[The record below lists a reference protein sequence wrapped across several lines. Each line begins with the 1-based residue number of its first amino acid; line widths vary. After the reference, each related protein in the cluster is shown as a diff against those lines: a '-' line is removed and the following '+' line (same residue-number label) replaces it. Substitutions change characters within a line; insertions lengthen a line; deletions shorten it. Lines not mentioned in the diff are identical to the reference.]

1 MRTVLFTKMFKGHD
15 IDTVAEHT
23 SQLGF
28 DGTDLL
34 IRDGFHVSPTRPE
47 QIGQAVARLAAAGL
61 SVPMATTDLN
71 SSEGAGSERLFAAIR
86 ETGILVV
93 RLGYWPYQPEQ
104 GYRTLFEQARRDLDG
119 LEGLA
124 RRTDLQLA
132 IQLHG
137 DTLHG
142 SGAQTLALLDGHD
155 PRYISAYP
163 DPGNQTVQD
172 GRENWRF
179 TFDVLG
185 PWLSCVGVKNGGWFP
200 HDLAKTGQ
208 RRWHSDWLGLADGMV
223 PWDEIIA
230 HLKGTGFDG
239 LLTLH
244 SHYEV
249 PFDSVIAQTRS
260 DLVYIKRLLG
270 AEVREPSL
278 V

>member
-1 MRTVLFTKMFKGHD
+1 MQTVLFTKMFKGYD
-15 IDTVAEHT
+15 IDAVAEHT

-34 IRDGFHVSPTRPE
+34 IREGFQVSPSDPE
-47 QIGQAVARLAAAGL
+47 QIGHAVARLAKSGL
-61 SVPMATTDLN
+61 TVPMATIDHN
-71 SSEGAGSERLFAAIR
+71 NADGAGTERLFAAIR
-86 ETGILVV
+86 EAGISVV
-93 RLGYWPYQPEQ
+93 RLGYWPYGPEQ
-104 GYRTLFEQARRDLDG
+104 GYRGLFEQARRDLDG

-124 RRTDLQLA
+124 RRTDLQMA

-137 DTLHG
+137 NTLHG
-142 SGAQTLALLDGHD
+142 SGAQTLALLEGHD

-172 GRENWRF
+172 GREDWRL
-179 TFDVLG
+179 TFDVLS

-200 HDLAKTGQ
+200 HDLTETGQ

-230 HLKGTGFDG
+230 HLKATGFDG

-244 SHYEV
+244 SHYEI
-249 PFDSVIAQTRS
+249 PFDSVIAQTNT

-270 AEVREPSL
+270 ANVREPSL